1 MTHSYSLND
10 PLVTTILVFTSM
22 SVSFLVLLIIYQ
34 SLKSRVVRE
43 TKIYLSGEPEEVVRE
58 ASPSVGN
65 LYWGF
70 IKKFARSIFNTLIN
84 KVQTG
89 SIHEWF
95 SFISSW
101 LGILILLAVL
111 MSILYLLA
119 R

>member
-10 PLVTTILVFTSM
+10 PLATTILVFASM
-22 SVSFLVLLIIYQ
+22 SISFIALLLVYE
-34 SLKSRVVRE
+34 SLKSRVTRE
-43 TKIYLSGEPEEVVRE
+43 TQIYLSGEPEEVVKE

-111 MSILYLLA
+111 MSALYLLA